1 MPGDLSVR
9 DAARRGDPVGL
20 IQTARRAIFEAS
32 AVASRMPSGFAPST
46 PVYLLFI
53 LFVAEE
59 ASQCVEA
66 DNLDLLG
73 NMSIE
78 VRKRWVNA
86 LCAAGLIE
94 QRGRFVELT
103 ADGYAKV
110 TDILSAML
118 HGGEMV
124 DEATCFRRVTPTKRA

>member
-1 MPGDLSVR
+1 MPGDLSVQ

-20 IQTARRAIFEAS
+20 IQTAKRAIFEATAIAAAMPHGFVPS
-32 AVASRMPSGFAPST
+32 A
-46 PVYLLFI
+46 PVYLLFS

-66 DNLDLLG
+66 EGLDPLG
-73 NMSIE
+73 SMSRE
-78 VRKRWVNA
+78 VSKRWANA

-94 QRGRFVELT
+94 RRGRFLELT

-118 HGGEMV
+118 GEAPALGG
-124 DEATCFRRVTPTKRA
+124 

>member
-1 MPGDLSVR
+1 MPGDLSVQ

-32 AVASRMPSGFAPST
+32 AIASHMPPGFAPST
-46 PVYLLFI
+46 SAYLLFS

-59 ASQCVEA
+59 ASRCVEA
-66 DNLDLLG
+66 DGLDPLG
-73 NMSIE
+73 NMSSK

-86 LCAAGLIE
+86 LSAAGLIE
-94 QRGRFVELT
+94 QRGCFLELT

-118 HGGEMV
+118 HGGEML
-124 DEATCFRRVTPTKRA
+124 DEAPAFGG